1 VDPEAGHRSNL
12 LPERWLVPAG
22 VWLAPLG
29 VGLLALAL
37 TRIALLPGLAYWDTA
52 ELQSVGPLMGT
63 AHPTGFPTYVLLGWF
78 ASVVLQPLGDP
89 AFRMN
94 LLAALCVAVA
104 AGVTVD
110 LVRALTRSTALGVL
124 AGVGLTLTPI
134 VWKIGTHAETHALHL
149 ALLAILVRLLVAWER
164 SRSNRALVTASVVF
178 GLAVGNHS
186 LTLLLVPAVGLYVIA
201 VQPAIVRRW
210 RLVLACL
217 GALAATV
224 VLVYLELPLRAGP
237 FRAPLVYG
245 HPETWDG
252 FWYVVLAEQF
262 QESLTSP
269 FQDLDLKGLALIGRT
284 VAGFGPL
291 AGLIP
296 IGFAAAVVARPRYA
310 LLSGVAV
317 AVTCFFAASYVNA
330 DIDRYYLG
338 PALLAWT
345 WIAIL
350 AWVVARAIPDALRG
364 LPWLLAAALLL
375 PSLVTAPAR
384 LASIDRSRDDQA
396 RRWVEGAL
404 AAMEPNA
411 MVVSWW
417 SYSTPLWYVQ
427 RVEGRRPDI
436 EIVDDR
442 TRLDQRLGEV
452 TDVIDANLPTRPV
465 YVIRIRSGELAELA
479 ARYVLIPL
487 DTIGDSE
494 LSRVVGRRES
504 ST

>member
-1 VDPEAGHRSNL
+1 
-12 LPERWLVPAG
+12 
-22 VWLAPLG
+22 
-29 VGLLALAL
+29 
-37 TRIALLPGLAYWDTA
+37 
-52 ELQSVGPLMGT
+52 
-63 AHPTGFPTYVLLGWF
+63 
-78 ASVVLQPLGDP
+78 
-89 AFRMN
+89 
-94 LLAALCVAVA
+94 
-104 AGVTVD
+104 
-110 LVRALTRSTALGVL
+110 
-124 AGVGLTLTPI
+124 
-134 VWKIGTHAETHALHL
+134 
-149 ALLAILVRLLVAWER
+149 
-164 SRSNRALVTASVVF
+164 
-178 GLAVGNHS
+178 
-186 LTLLLVPAVGLYVIA
+186 VPAVGLYVIA

-262 QESLTSP
+262 QESLTAP

-350 AWVVARAIPDALRG
+350 AWVVARAIPDAPRG

-384 LASIDRSRDDQA
+384 LASVDRSRDDQA

-404 AAMEPNA
+404 AAMETNA

-442 TRLDQRLGEV
+442 TRLDQQLGEV
-452 TDVIDANLPTRPV
+452 IDVIDANLPTRPV

-479 ARYVLIPL
+479 ARYVLVPL
-487 DTIGDSE
+487 DTIGESGF
-494 LSRVVGRRES
+494 SRVVGRREGS
-504 ST
+504 R